1 MCWGARTEERHP
13 VAPVLA
19 PHIRVSEAIKQ
30 PSIATCM
37 YPEFESSIFEG
48 LFCII
53 KRIGLGVLRNTSLT
67 SNHAAIFLTE
77 RLLRRSQAAS
87 CKVCTFNTSR
97 PALMFVRDWQP
108 LGTLFVLI
116 PNMFLS
122 FFINS
127 CELWVVLPGKRAQQ
141 FYFIQF
147 PWAAWY
153 EYQQIICHAKKIK
166 KVNRIDKKPFQV
178 SLYHIHPYSTKEV
191 IYIYIDDK
199 ALHVLDMTF
208 VCWGH
213 FWRRFLQSLSYRH
226 SYNQEQESTH
236 IPNSRRQAQVAE
248 LFQSIFLGSS
258 CSKPWL
264 WLPRTILNMRW
275 RKIIYIHR

>member
-19 PHIRVSEAIKQ
+19 PHVRVSEAIKQ

-191 IYIYIDDK
+191 IYI
-199 ALHVLDMTF
+199 LMT
-208 VCWGH
+208 
-213 FWRRFLQSLSYRH
+213 RH
-226 SYNQEQESTH
+226 SMFWTWPLYVGVIFGVEFCNRCPTGIPTTKNKNQRIFPTAGA
-236 IPNSRRQAQVAE
+236 RRKWLSFFNRSFLAARAQNHGCGCHVQ
-248 LFQSIFLGSS
+248 F
-258 CSKPWL
+258 
-264 WLPRTILNMRW
+264 
-275 RKIIYIHR
+275 